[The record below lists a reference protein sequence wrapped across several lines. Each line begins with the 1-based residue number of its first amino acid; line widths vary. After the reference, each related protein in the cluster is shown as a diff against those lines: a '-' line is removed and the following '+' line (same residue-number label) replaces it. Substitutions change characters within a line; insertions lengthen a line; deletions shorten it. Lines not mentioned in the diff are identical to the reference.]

1 MFIEIIPNGVIAWW
15 AGVVSDDFRNDS
27 FPAVRSAVNAHD
39 GGREVVVTAGGF
51 VRFESD
57 LSFET
62 AFGANDSAIFGLNE
76 EYIITSTGHIT
87 FVNSELFKR
96 FS

>member
-1 MFIEIIPNGVIAWW
+1 M
-15 AGVVSDDFRNDS
+15 
-27 FPAVRSAVNAHD
+27 
-39 GGREVVVTAGGF
+39 TAGRF

-57 LSFET
+57 LSLET

-76 EYIITSTGHIT
+76 ECIITRTGHIT

>member
-1 MFIEIIPNGVIAWW
+1 MFIEIIPNGVIAGW
-15 AGVVSDDFRNDS
+15 AGVVSDDFGNDS
-27 FPAVRSAVNAHD
+27 FPAVGSAVNSDD
-39 GGREVVVTAGGF
+39 GRREVVVTAGSF
-51 VRFESD
+51 VRFESNFC
-57 LSFET
+57 LET

-76 EYIITSTGHIT
+76 EYIITRTGHIT